1 MFVDIL
7 NSFQPVQFFMDS
19 PIWVTVVV
27 FGVIGIFRKVL
38 TVSIMVGVEQAIEE
52 IDKGEPVDGIAGALV
67 TLITAFIVA
76 IINAIYLFSLGY
88 VSLSVLTHKGVDNG
102 FPVAAGLCIIV
113 LLSWGLSAL
122 AYKAIAKLRKKPQST
137 HIPL

>member
-7 NSFQPVQFFMDS
+7 NKFQPIQFFMES
-19 PIWVTVVV
+19 PIWVTIVI
-27 FGVIGIFRKVL
+27 FAVIGLLKKDL
-38 TVSIMVGVEQAIEE
+38 TAALMEACEETIEE
-52 IDKGEPVDGIAGALV
+52 SDKGEPGVGIASLLLS
-67 TLITAFIVA
+67 LIVAFIVA
-76 IINAIYLFSLGY
+76 VINVIYIFSLGY

-122 AYKAIAKLRKKPQST
+122 AYRAIAKLRKKP
-137 HIPL
+137 

>member
-7 NSFQPVQFFMDS
+7 NSFQPIQFFMDS
-19 PIWVTVVV
+19 PIWVTIVI
-27 FGVIGIFRKVL
+27 FAVIGFFRKFL
-38 TVSIMVGVEQAIEE
+38 TASIMKGVEQGIEE
-52 IDKGEPVDGIAGALV
+52 SDKGEPEDEIASAFIAL
-67 TLITAFIVA
+67 IAAFIVA

-122 AYKAIAKLRKKPQST
+122 AYKAIAKLRKKP
-137 HIPL
+137 

>member
-19 PIWVTVVV
+19 PIWVTVAI
-27 FGVIGIFRKVL
+27 FGIIGIFRKVL
-38 TVSIMVGVEQAIEE
+38 TASITMGVEQAIEE
-52 IDKGEPVDGIAGALV
+52 NDKGEPGDGVVGALV
-67 TLITAFIVA
+67 ALITAFIVA

-88 VSLSVLTHKGVDNG
+88 VSFLVLTHKGVDNG

-122 AYKAIAKLRKKPQST
+122 AYKVITKLRKKS
-137 HIPL
+137 

>member
-7 NSFQPVQFFMDS
+7 NKIQPIQFFMES
-19 PIWVTVVV
+19 PIWVTVVI
-27 FGVIGIFRKVL
+27 FGIIGIFRKVL
-38 TVSIMVGVEQAIEE
+38 TASIMMGVEQAIKEN
-52 IDKGEPVDGIAGALV
+52 DKGEPGDGIAGAFV
-67 TLITAFIVA
+67 SLIAAFIVA

-122 AYKAIAKLRKKPQST
+122 AYKVITKLRKKP
-137 HIPL
+137 

>member
-7 NSFQPVQFFMDS
+7 NSFQPIQFFMDS

-38 TVSIMVGVEQAIEE
+38 TVSIMMGVERGIEE
-52 IDKGEPVDGIAGALV
+52 SNKGEPGDEVASAFVSLIA
-67 TLITAFIVA
+67 AFVVA
-76 IINAIYLFSLGY
+76 TINAIYLFSLGY
-88 VSLSVLTHKGVDNG
+88 VSLSVLTRKGVDNG

-122 AYKAIAKLRKKPQST
+122 AYKVITKLRKKP
-137 HIPL
+137 

>member
-7 NSFQPVQFFMDS
+7 NSFQPIQFFMDS

-38 TVSIMVGVEQAIEE
+38 TVSIMKSVEQGIEE
-52 IDKGEPVDGIAGALV
+52 SNKGEPEDEIASAFIS
-67 TLITAFIVA
+67 LIAAFIVA
-76 IINAIYLFSLGY
+76 IINVIYLFSLGY

-122 AYKAIAKLRKKPQST
+122 AYRAIAKLRKKP
-137 HIPL
+137 

>member
-7 NSFQPVQFFMDS
+7 NSFQPVHFFVDS
-19 PIWVTVVV
+19 PIWVTIVI
-27 FGVIGIFRKVL
+27 FGIIGIFRKVL
-38 TVSIMVGVEQAIEE
+38 TVSIMMGIEQAIKESST
-52 IDKGEPVDGIAGALV
+52 GEPEDEVASAFISLIA
-67 TLITAFIVA
+67 AFIVA

-88 VSLSVLTHKGVDNG
+88 VSLLVLTHKGVDNG

-122 AYKAIAKLRKKPQST
+122 AYKVITKLRKKP
-137 HIPL
+137 

>member
-7 NSFQPVQFFMDS
+7 NSFQPVHFFMDS
-19 PIWVTVVV
+19 PIWVTIVI
-27 FGVIGIFRKVL
+27 FGIIGIFRKVL
-38 TVSIMVGVEQAIEE
+38 TVSITMGIEQAIKEN
-52 IDKGEPVDGIAGALV
+52 DKGEPGDGIASAFV
-67 TLITAFIVA
+67 SLIAAFIVA

-122 AYKAIAKLRKKPQST
+122 AYKVITKLRKKP
-137 HIPL
+137 

>member
-7 NSFQPVQFFMDS
+7 NSFQPIQFFMDS
-19 PIWVTVVV
+19 PIWVTIAI
-27 FGVIGIFRKVL
+27 FGIIGIFRKVL
-38 TVSIMVGVEQAIEE
+38 TASITMGVEQAIKEN
-52 IDKGEPVDGIAGALV
+52 DKGEPGDGIAGALV
-67 TLITAFIVA
+67 SLIAAFIVA

-113 LLSWGLSAL
+113 LLSWCLSAL
-122 AYKAIAKLRKKPQST
+122 AYKVITKLRKKP
-137 HIPL
+137 

>member
-7 NSFQPVQFFMDS
+7 NKIQPIQFFMES
-19 PIWVTVVV
+19 PIWVTIVI
-27 FGVIGIFRKVL
+27 FAVIGFFRKLL
-38 TVSIMVGVEQAIEE
+38 TASIMMGFEQAIEE
-52 IDKGEPVDGIAGALV
+52 SDKGEPGDEVASAFVSLIA
-67 TLITAFIVA
+67 AFVVA
-76 IINAIYLFSLGY
+76 TINAIYLFSLGY

-122 AYKAIAKLRKKPQST
+122 AYKVITKLRKKP
-137 HIPL
+137 

>member
-7 NSFQPVQFFMDS
+7 NNFQPIQFFMDS
-19 PIWVTVVV
+19 PIWVTIVI
-27 FGVIGIFRKVL
+27 FAVIGFFRKLL
-38 TVSIMVGVEQAIEE
+38 TASIMMGFEQAIEE
-52 IDKGEPVDGIAGALV
+52 SDKGEPGDAIASSI
-67 TLITAFIVA
+67 TFLIDAFIVA
-76 IINAIYLFSLGY
+76 IINVIYIFSLGY

-122 AYKAIAKLRKKPQST
+122 AYRAIAKLRKKP
-137 HIPL
+137 

>member
-7 NSFQPVQFFMDS
+7 NSFQPIQFFMES
-19 PIWVTVVV
+19 PIWVTIVI
-27 FGVIGIFRKVL
+27 FAVIGILRKDITAAL
-38 TVSIMVGVEQAIEE
+38 MEACEETIEE
-52 IDKGEPVDGIAGALV
+52 SDKGEPGDAIASSFV
-67 TLITAFIVA
+67 FLIAAFIVA
-76 IINAIYLFSLGY
+76 IINVIYIFSLGY

-122 AYKAIAKLRKKPQST
+122 AYKAIAKLRKKP
-137 HIPL
+137 

>member
-7 NSFQPVQFFMDS
+7 NNFQPVQFFTDS

-27 FGVIGIFRKVL
+27 FGVIGIFRKVV
-38 TVSIMVGVEQAIEE
+38 TASIMMGVEQAIEE
-52 IDKGEPVDGIAGALV
+52 NDKGEPGDGIAGALV
-67 TLITAFIVA
+67 SLIAAFIVA

-122 AYKAIAKLRKKPQST
+122 AYKVITKLRKKP
-137 HIPL
+137 

>member
-7 NSFQPVQFFMDS
+7 NNFQPIQFFMDS
-19 PIWVTVVV
+19 PIWVTIVI
-27 FGVIGIFRKVL
+27 FAVIGFFRKLL
-38 TVSIMVGVEQAIEE
+38 TASIMMGFEQAIEE
-52 IDKGEPVDGIAGALV
+52 SDKGEPGDAIASSI
-67 TLITAFIVA
+67 TFLIGAFIVA
-76 IINAIYLFSLGY
+76 IINVIYIFSLGY

-122 AYKAIAKLRKKPQST
+122 AYRAIAKLRKKP
-137 HIPL
+137 